1 MSQNDFTIANQG
13 FPAFRADLNS
23 ALQALASS
31 NSGATAPST
40 TFANQLWYDTANNIL
55 YIRNEDND
63 AWIKLFTLDQT
74 NDNVE
79 SLHADT
85 IAEATSGNGVA
96 VDGVTLK
103 DGELGTTASPVAI
116 HSTSLNGGQFGGRR
130 NIIINGAMQVAQRGT
145 SFSGFTT
152 SEYHLDNFRNGMGDT
167 TARFT
172 VTQASSG
179 LNGFPHCLKYDCTT
193 AEASLSNGNA
203 RMFLHTRFEGQD
215 LQQLKKGTSDAE
227 KVTVSFYVKS
237 NKTGTYILELEDK
250 DNTRQISK
258 AYTISS
264 ANTWEQKIIT
274 FDGDTTGAF
283 DNDNNNSCHL
293 TWHLIA
299 GTNYQSGTLNTSWA
313 SQTHANRAVGNVNIG
328 DSTDNTWEI
337 TGVSMEVGDFPN
349 GTPFEH
355 RSVGEELALCQRYF
369 QICNFNV
376 QDYPP
381 SAGYTDCH
389 VSFLNQMRATPSATI
404 TEATK
409 FNISG
414 ATGVHELSVNS
425 CRVENQTSGNQVRTR
440 QSGGSLALS
449 ADL

>member
-79 SLHADT
+79 SLHADS

-193 AEASLSNGNA
+193 AE
-203 RMFLHTRFEGQD
+203 
-215 LQQLKKGTSDAE
+215 TS
-227 KVTVSFYVKS
+227 VF
-237 NKTGTYILELEDK
+237 
-250 DNTRQISK
+250 
-258 AYTISS
+258 AY
-264 ANTWEQKIIT
+264 KI
-274 FDGDTTGAF
+274 
-283 DNDNNNSCHL
+283 
-293 TWHLIA
+293 
-299 GTNYQSGTLNTSWA
+299 
-313 SQTHANRAVGNVNIG
+313 
-328 DSTDNTWEI
+328 
-337 TGVSMEVGDFPN
+337 
-349 GTPFEH
+349 
-355 RSVGEELALCQRYF
+355 
-369 QICNFNV
+369 
-376 QDYPP
+376 
-381 SAGYTDCH
+381 
-389 VSFLNQMRATPSATI
+389 
-404 TEATK
+404 
-409 FNISG
+409 
-414 ATGVHELSVNS
+414 
-425 CRVENQTSGNQVRTR
+425 
-440 QSGGSLALS
+440 
-449 ADL
+449 